1 MLALMFKEVYMEK
14 DFKEITL
21 EMVGAEENG
30 GTCST
35 LADLMLTGCFQGKD
49 PEDKKN
55 HIKTSSEKRS

>member
-1 MLALMFKEVYMEK
+1 MEK